1 MRERGG
7 GGALLTKA
15 AEAKVLRTSRVRAD
29 TTVVSAIVCY
39 PIDSGLLAKAI
50 RRIGTAGQRIH
61 NAGHPSESSSGRDR
75 WGGYGGVWAR
85 CGGNGWGECGEAI
98 GIFGWERLSMTMSSH
113 RGGRGGLV
121 WGEFTPVA
129 EQGPEHIDK
138 ASRKR

>member
-61 NAGHPSESSSGRDR
+61 NAGGGGPHPAARPLPRWQASGHRIAAKLSSRRQLGRDQ
-75 WGGYGGVWAR
+75 VTD
-85 CGGNGWGECGEAI
+85 
-98 GIFGWERLSMTMSSH
+98 S
-113 RGGRGGLV
+113 V
-121 WGEFTPVA
+121 
-129 EQGPEHIDK
+129 
-138 ASRKR
+138 